1 MINPKW
7 RTAGVPSV
15 LGLLALVSV
24 VSAMAIEQAR
34 YRVAVADGDI
44 ELRQYDARIVAET
57 TVSGDFAD
65 VGNEGF
71 RRLVAYIKGANKT
84 QAKIAMTAP
93 VTQSS
98 RSEEIEMTAPVTQE
112 QQDGSYRIAF
122 LMPSR
127 YSLATLPTP
136 DDSRVRLVAEPAR
149 WFAVIRYSGTWS
161 ESRFRSHETMLRR
174 WVAAKQLTPTGEEP
188 VWARYDPPFMPWFLR
203 RNEILLAVTGQPP
216 GTGT

>member
-1 MINPKW
+1 M
-7 RTAGVPSV
+7 
-15 LGLLALVSV
+15 LGALVLLSV

-57 TVSGDFAD
+57 TVSGDFAE

-84 QAKIAMTAP
+84 QTKIDMTAP
-93 VTQSS
+93 VTQSA

-112 QQDGSYRIAF
+112 QQDGSYRITF

-127 YSLATLPTP
+127 YTLATLPTP
-136 DDSRVRLVAEPAR
+136 DDSRVRLAAEPAR

-161 ESRFRSHETMLRR
+161 ESRYSTNETTLRR
-174 WVAAKQLTPTGEEP
+174 WVAA
-188 VWARYDPPFMPWFLR
+188 RS
-203 RNEILLAVTGQPP
+203 
-216 GTGT
+216 